1 MFKITYKM
9 VYCSKIIFPQWIYY
23 FEKKLLKYFIVY
35 LWSMIN
41 NVKGHGARCMNFL
54 TAARNTGKNPIGKTV
69 TVEIHIS
76 GYTCQKSISLLFICN
91 TCQQWVE
98 NYRVSD
104 LVFHYLFYKTFHA
117 SNNWEVLYL
126 LLYRIH
132 HTLISETKT

>member
-1 MFKITYKM
+1 M
-9 VYCSKIIFPQWIYY
+9 
-23 FEKKLLKYFIVY
+23 Y

-54 TAARNTGKNPIGKTV
+54 TATRNTGKNTVSKTV

-98 NYRVSD
+98 NYQVSD

-117 SNNWEVLYL
+117 KPSQVTIGKYSTYCSIEYTIHYYLKQKNN
-126 LLYRIH
+126 
-132 HTLISETKT
+132 SEWFCLNKTKGVNLAAVA